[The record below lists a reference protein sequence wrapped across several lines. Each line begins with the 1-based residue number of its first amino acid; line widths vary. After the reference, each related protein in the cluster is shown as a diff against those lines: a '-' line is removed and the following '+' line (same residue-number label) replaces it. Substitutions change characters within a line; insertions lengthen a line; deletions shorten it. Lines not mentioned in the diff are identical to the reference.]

1 MDLSKQLVKDFVE
14 VTGDSKRTD
23 TTVYGTI
30 VENNGVMCVRIDG
43 SDEIT
48 PIVSTTTVKE
58 GERVTVQIR
67 NHQAVVTGNTT
78 NPSIGINEENG
89 LRSAIEKSINSI
101 RLEVADDI
109 NGLNSRLDITD
120 TSITAI
126 VKKQDTFSEF
136 KQTVEGFSFMGNGGT
151 VKISGGDINLTGH
164 ITLSDMTDATKEA
177 VTGSKSEFS
186 PNGTSNW
193 TTVMT
198 SVDKYRRDWDYNKN
212 AWGPVY
218 QFRGTD
224 GSDATV
230 PTYITQTVIAKGK
243 VQAPY
248 IMGTEFSI
256 HPESKNDASGSFN
269 IYGMFG
275 GYENHM
281 FKIEY
286 FDGGFSPNINI
297 DSPCNAYM
305 YYGHGP
311 VEPVEETLDHGSLIY
326 FLGTVDFT
334 QATVEGLTA
343 TFA

>member
-58 GERVTVQIR
+58 GDRVTVHIR
-67 NHQAVVTGNTT
+67 NHQTMVTGNTT

-89 LRSAIEKSINSI
+89 LRSAIEQSINSI

-109 NGLNSRLDITD
+109 NGLNSRLDITN
-120 TSITAI
+120 TSITTI
-126 VKKQDTFSEF
+126 VEKQDKFSEF
-136 KQTVEGFSFMGNGGT
+136 QQTVEGFSFMGSGGT
-151 VKISGGDINLTGH
+151 VKISGGNIDLTGC

-177 VTGSKSEFS
+177 VTSGKSEFS
-186 PNGTSNW
+186 PNGTSDW

-218 QFRGTD
+218 QFRGT
-224 GSDATV
+224 DATV

-256 HPESKNDASGSFN
+256 HPESENDESGSFN
-269 IYGMFG
+269 IYGMFNG
-275 GYENHM
+275 SENHM

-286 FDGGFSPNINI
+286 FDSSISPSVTI
-297 DSPCNAYM
+297 DSPCGAYM
-305 YYGHGP
+305 YYGHQP
-311 VEPVEETLDHGSLIY
+311 VTATGDLGSLIY
-326 FLGTVDFT
+326 FQGTVDFT
-334 QATVEGLTA
+334 QATVRGLTA

>member
-30 VENNGVMCVRIDG
+30 VENNGAMCVRIDG

-58 GERVTVQIR
+58 GDRVTVHIR
-67 NHQAVVTGNTT
+67 NHQTVVTGNTT

-89 LRSAIEKSINSI
+89 LRSAIEQSINSI

-109 NGLNSRLDITD
+109 NGLNSRLDITN
-120 TSITAI
+120 TSITTI
-126 VKKQDTFSEF
+126 VEKQDKFSEF
-136 KQTVEGFSFMGNGGT
+136 QQTVEGFSFMGSGGT
-151 VKISGGDINLTGH
+151 VKISGGNIDLTGC
-164 ITLSDMTDATKEA
+164 ITLSDMTEATKEA

-186 PNGTSNW
+186 PDGTSNW

-224 GSDATV
+224 ATV

-256 HPESKNDASGSFN
+256 HPESENDESGSFN
-269 IYGMFG
+269 IYGMFNG
-275 GYENHM
+275 SENHM

-286 FDGGFSPNINI
+286 FDSGTSPSVTI
-297 DSPCNAYM
+297 DSPCGAYM
-305 YYGHGP
+305 YYGHQP
-311 VEPVEETLDHGSLIY
+311 VTATGDLGSLIY
-326 FLGTVDFT
+326 FQGTVDFT
-334 QATVEGLTA
+334 QATVRGLTA

>member
-30 VENNGVMCVRIDG
+30 VENNGTMCVRIDG

-58 GERVTVQIR
+58 GDRVTVHIR
-67 NHQAVVTGNTT
+67 NHQTVVTGNTT

-89 LRSAIEKSINSI
+89 LRSAIEQSINSI

-109 NGLNSRLDITD
+109 NGLNSRLDITN
-120 TSITAI
+120 TSITTI
-126 VKKQDTFSEF
+126 VEKQDKFSEF
-136 KQTVEGFSFMGNGGT
+136 QQTVEGFSFMGSGGT
-151 VKISGGDINLTGH
+151 VKISGGNIDLTGC

-186 PNGTSNW
+186 PDGTSNW

-198 SVDKYRRDWDYNKN
+198 SADKYRRDWDYNKN
-212 AWGPVY
+212 TWGPVY
-218 QFRGTD
+218 QFRGT
-224 GSDATV
+224 DATV

-256 HPESKNDASGSFN
+256 HPESENDASGSFN
-269 IYGMFG
+269 IYGMFNG
-275 GYENHM
+275 SENHM

-286 FDGGFSPNINI
+286 FDSGSSPSVTI
-297 DSPCNAYM
+297 DSPCGAYM
-305 YYGHGP
+305 YYGHSP
-311 VEPVEETLDHGSLIY
+311 VTATGDLGSLIY
-326 FLGTVDFT
+326 FQGTVDFT
-334 QATVEGLTA
+334 QATVRGLTA

>member
-30 VENNGVMCVRIDG
+30 VENNGAMCVRIDG

-58 GERVTVQIR
+58 GDRVTVHIR
-67 NHQAVVTGNTT
+67 NHQIMVTGNTT
-78 NPSIGINEENG
+78 NPSIGIDEENG
-89 LRSAIEKSINSI
+89 LRSAIEQSINSI

-109 NGLNSRLDITD
+109 NGLNSRLDITN
-120 TSITAI
+120 TSITTI
-126 VKKQDTFSEF
+126 VEKQDKFSESQ
-136 KQTVEGFSFMGNGGT
+136 QTVEGFSFMGSGGT
-151 VKISGGDINLTGH
+151 VKISGGNIDLTGC

-212 AWGPVY
+212 DWGPVY
-218 QFRGTD
+218 QFRGT
-224 GSDATV
+224 DATV

-256 HPESKNDASGSFN
+256 HPESENDESGSFN
-269 IYGMFG
+269 IYGMFNG
-275 GYENHM
+275 SENHM

-286 FDGGFSPNINI
+286 FDSGSSPSVTI
-297 DSPCNAYM
+297 DSPCGAYM
-305 YYGHGP
+305 YYGHQP
-311 VEPVEETLDHGSLIY
+311 VTATGDLGSLIY
-326 FLGTVDFT
+326 FQGTVDFT
-334 QATVEGLTA
+334 QATVRGLTA

>member
-30 VENNGVMCVRIDG
+30 VENNGTMCVRIDG

-58 GERVTVQIR
+58 GDRVTVHIR
-67 NHQAVVTGNTT
+67 NHQTVVTGNTT

-89 LRSAIEKSINSI
+89 LRSAIEQSINSI

-109 NGLNSRLDITD
+109 NGLNSRLDITN
-120 TSITAI
+120 TSITTI
-126 VKKQDTFSEF
+126 VEKQDKFSEF
-136 KQTVEGFSFMGNGGT
+136 QQTVEGFSFMGSGGT
-151 VKISGGDINLTGH
+151 VKISGGNIDLTGC

-186 PNGTSNW
+186 PDGTSNW

-198 SVDKYRRDWDYNKN
+198 SADKYRRDWDYNKN

-218 QFRGTD
+218 QFRGT
-224 GSDATV
+224 DATV

-269 IYGMFG
+269 IYGMFNG
-275 GYENHM
+275 SENHM

-286 FDGGFSPNINI
+286 FDSGSSPSVTI
-297 DSPCNAYM
+297 DSPCGAYM
-305 YYGHGP
+305 YYGHSP
-311 VEPVEETLDHGSLIY
+311 VTATGDLGSLIY
-326 FLGTVDFT
+326 FQGTVDFT
-334 QATVEGLTA
+334 QATVRGLTA

>member
-58 GERVTVQIR
+58 GDRVTVHIR
-67 NHQAVVTGNTT
+67 NHQIVVTGNTT

-89 LRSAIEKSINSI
+89 LRSAIEQSISSI
-101 RLEVADDI
+101 RLEVANDI
-109 NGLNSRLDITD
+109 KGINSRLDITD
-120 TSITAI
+120 NSITTI
-126 VKKQDTFSEF
+126 VKKQDNFSEF
-136 KQTVEGFSFMGNGGT
+136 KQTVEGFSFMGSGGT
-151 VKISGGDINLTGH
+151 VKISGGNIDLTGC

-224 GSDATV
+224 ATV

-256 HPESKNDASGSFN
+256 HPESENDESGSFN
-269 IYGMFG
+269 IYGMFNG
-275 GYENHM
+275 SENHM

-286 FDGGFSPNINI
+286 FDSGTSPSVTI
-297 DSPCNAYM
+297 DSPCGAYM
-305 YYGHGP
+305 YYGHQP
-311 VEPVEETLDHGSLIY
+311 VTATGDLGSLIY
-326 FLGTVDFT
+326 FQGTVDFT
-334 QATVEGLTA
+334 QATVRGLTA
-343 TFA
+343 MFA

>member
-23 TTVYGTI
+23 TTVYGTV
-30 VENNGVMCVRIDG
+30 VENNGAMCVRIDG

-58 GERVTVQIR
+58 GDRVTVHIR
-67 NHQAVVTGNTT
+67 NHQTVVTGNTT
-78 NPSIGINEENG
+78 NPSIGINEEDG
-89 LRSAIEKSINSI
+89 LRSAIEQSINSI

-109 NGLNSRLDITD
+109 NGLNSRLDITN
-120 TSITAI
+120 TSITTI
-126 VKKQDTFSEF
+126 VEKQDKFSEF
-136 KQTVEGFSFMGNGGT
+136 QQTVEGFSFMGSGGT
-151 VKISGGDINLTGH
+151 VKISGGNIDLTGC

-186 PNGTSNW
+186 PDGTSNW

-224 GSDATV
+224 ATV

-256 HPESKNDASGSFN
+256 HPESENDESGSFN
-269 IYGMFG
+269 IYGMFNG
-275 GYENHM
+275 SENHM

-286 FDGGFSPNINI
+286 FDSGTSPSVTI
-297 DSPCNAYM
+297 DSPCSAYM
-305 YYGHGP
+305 YYGHQP
-311 VEPVEETLDHGSLIY
+311 VTATGDLGSLIY
-326 FLGTVDFT
+326 FQGTVDFT
-334 QATVEGLTA
+334 QATVRGLTA

>member
-58 GERVTVQIR
+58 GDRVTVHIR
-67 NHQAVVTGNTT
+67 NHQTVVTGNTT

-89 LRSAIEKSINSI
+89 LRSAIEQSINSI

-120 TSITAI
+120 TSITTI
-126 VKKQDTFSEF
+126 VKKQDKFSEF
-136 KQTVEGFSFMGNGGT
+136 QQTVEGFSFMGSGGT
-151 VKISGGDINLTGH
+151 VKISGGNIDLTGC

-186 PNGTSNW
+186 PNGTSDW

-218 QFRGTD
+218 QFRGT
-224 GSDATV
+224 DATV

-256 HPESKNDASGSFN
+256 HPESENDESGSFN
-269 IYGMFG
+269 IYGMFNG
-275 GYENHM
+275 SENHM

-286 FDGGFSPNINI
+286 FDSGSSPSVTI
-297 DSPCNAYM
+297 DSPCGAYM
-305 YYGHGP
+305 YYGHSP
-311 VEPVEETLDHGSLIY
+311 VTATGDLGSLIY
-326 FLGTVDFT
+326 FQGTVDFT
-334 QATVEGLTA
+334 QATVRGLTA

>member
-30 VENNGVMCVRIDG
+30 VENNGTMCVRIDG

-48 PIVSTTTVKE
+48 PIVSTTTVKA
-58 GERVTVQIR
+58 GDRVTVHIR
-67 NHQAVVTGNTT
+67 NHQTVVTGNTT

-89 LRSAIEKSINSI
+89 LRSAIEQSINDI

-109 NGLNSRLDITD
+109 NGLNSRLDITN
-120 TSITAI
+120 TSITTI
-126 VKKQDTFSEF
+126 VEKQDKFSEF
-136 KQTVEGFSFMGNGGT
+136 QQTVEGFSFMGSGGT
-151 VKISGGDINLTGH
+151 VKISGGNIDLTGC

-186 PNGTSNW
+186 PDGTSNW

-198 SVDKYRRDWDYNKN
+198 SVDKYRRDWDYNTN
-212 AWGPVY
+212 SWGPVY
-218 QFRGTD
+218 QFRGT
-224 GSDATV
+224 DATV

-256 HPESKNDASGSFN
+256 HPESENDESGSFN
-269 IYGMFG
+269 IYGMFNG
-275 GYENHM
+275 SENHM

-286 FDGGFSPNINI
+286 FDSGTSPSVTI
-297 DSPCNAYM
+297 DSPCGAYM
-305 YYGHGP
+305 YYGHQP
-311 VEPVEETLDHGSLIY
+311 VTATGDLGSLIY
-326 FLGTVDFT
+326 FQGTVDFT
-334 QATVEGLTA
+334 QATVRGLTA

>member
-30 VENNGVMCVRIDG
+30 VENNGAMCVRIDG

-58 GERVTVQIR
+58 GDRVTVHIR
-67 NHQAVVTGNTT
+67 NHQTVVTGNTT

-120 TSITAI
+120 TSITTI
-126 VKKQDTFSEF
+126 VKKQDDFSEF
-136 KQTVEGFSFMGNGGT
+136 KQTVEGFSFMGSGGT
-151 VKISGGDINLTGH
+151 VKISGGNIDLTGC

-198 SVDKYRRDWDYNKN
+198 SADKYRRDWDYNKN
-212 AWGPVY
+212 TWGPVY
-218 QFRGTD
+218 QFRGT
-224 GSDATV
+224 DATV

-256 HPESKNDASGSFN
+256 HPESKNDESGSFN
-269 IYGMFG
+269 IYGMFNG
-275 GYENHM
+275 SENHM

-286 FDGGFSPNINI
+286 FDSGTSPSVTI
-297 DSPCNAYM
+297 DSPCGAYM
-305 YYGHGP
+305 YYGHQP
-311 VEPVEETLDHGSLIY
+311 VAATGDLGSLIY
-326 FLGTVDFT
+326 FQGTVDFT
-334 QATVEGLTA
+334 QATVRGLTA

>member
-30 VENNGVMCVRIDG
+30 VENNGAMCVRIDG

-58 GERVTVQIR
+58 GDRVTVHIR
-67 NHQAVVTGNTT
+67 NHQTVVTGNTT

-89 LRSAIEKSINSI
+89 LRSAIEQSINSI

-109 NGLNSRLDITD
+109 NGLNSRLDITN
-120 TSITAI
+120 TSITTI
-126 VKKQDTFSEF
+126 VEKQDSFSEF
-136 KQTVEGFSFMGNGGT
+136 QQTVEGFSFMGNGGN
-151 VKISGGDINLTGH
+151 VKISGGDINLTGC

-186 PNGTSNW
+186 PDGTSNW

-224 GSDATV
+224 ATV

-256 HPESKNDASGSFN
+256 HPESENDESGSFN
-269 IYGMFG
+269 IYGMFNG
-275 GYENHM
+275 SENHM

-286 FDGGFSPNINI
+286 FDSGTSPSVTI
-297 DSPCNAYM
+297 DSPCGAYM
-305 YYGHGP
+305 YYGHQP
-311 VEPVEETLDHGSLIY
+311 VTATGDLGSLIY
-326 FLGTVDFT
+326 FQGTVDFT
-334 QATVEGLTA
+334 QATVRGLTA

>member
-30 VENNGVMCVRIDG
+30 IENNGAMCVRIDG

-58 GERVTVQIR
+58 GERVTVQIK

-89 LRSAIEKSINSI
+89 LRSAIEQSINSI

-109 NGLNSRLDITD
+109 NKLNSALEITN
-120 TSITAI
+120 TSITTI
-126 VKKQDTFSEF
+126 VEKQDTFSEF
-136 KQTVEGFSFMGNGGT
+136 QQTVEGFSFMGNGGT
-151 VKISGGDINLTGH
+151 VKISGGDINLTGC

-198 SVDKYRRDWDYNKN
+198 SVDKYRRDWDYNTN
-212 AWGPVY
+212 TWGPVY
-218 QFRGTD
+218 QFRGT
-224 GSDATV
+224 DATV

-256 HPESKNDASGSFN
+256 HPESENDDSGSFN

-286 FDGGFSPNINI
+286 FDSGSSPSVTI
-297 DSPCNAYM
+297 DSPCGAYM
-305 YYGHGP
+305 YYGHPP
-311 VEPVEETLDHGSLIY
+311 VTATGDLGSLIY
-326 FLGTVDFT
+326 FQGTVDFT

>member
-30 VENNGVMCVRIDG
+30 VENNGAMCVRIDG

-48 PIVSTTTVKE
+48 PIVSTTTVK
-58 GERVTVQIR
+58 GGDRVTVHIR
-67 NHQAVVTGNTT
+67 NHQTMVTGNTT

-89 LRSAIEKSINSI
+89 LRSAIEQSINSI

-109 NGLNSRLDITD
+109 NGLNSRLDITN
-120 TSITAI
+120 TNITTI
-126 VKKQDTFSEF
+126 VQKQDKFSEF
-136 KQTVEGFSFMGNGGT
+136 QQTVEGFSFMGSGGT
-151 VKISGGDINLTGH
+151 VKISGGNIDLTGC

-186 PNGTSNW
+186 PDGTSNW

-224 GSDATV
+224 ATV

-256 HPESKNDASGSFN
+256 HPESENDESGSFN
-269 IYGMFG
+269 IYGMFNG
-275 GYENHM
+275 SENHM

-286 FDGGFSPNINI
+286 FDSGTSPSVTI
-297 DSPCNAYM
+297 DSPCGAYM
-305 YYGHGP
+305 YYGHQP
-311 VEPVEETLDHGSLIY
+311 VTETRDLGSLIY
-326 FLGTVDFT
+326 FQGTVDFT
-334 QATVEGLTA
+334 QATVRGLTA

>member
-30 VENNGVMCVRIDG
+30 VENNGAMCVRIDG

-58 GERVTVQIR
+58 GDRVTVHIR
-67 NHQAVVTGNTT
+67 NHQTVVTGNTT

-89 LRSAIEKSINSI
+89 LRSAIEQSINSI

-109 NGLNSRLDITD
+109 NGLNSRLDITN
-120 TSITAI
+120 TSITTI
-126 VKKQDTFSEF
+126 VEKQDKFSEF
-136 KQTVEGFSFMGNGGT
+136 QQTVEGFSFMGSGGT
-151 VKISGGDINLTGH
+151 VKISGGNIDLTGC

-186 PNGTSNW
+186 PDGTSNW

-218 QFRGTD
+218 QFRGT
-224 GSDATV
+224 DATV

-269 IYGMFG
+269 IYGMFNG
-275 GYENHM
+275 SENHM

-286 FDGGFSPNINI
+286 FDSGTSPSVTI
-297 DSPCNAYM
+297 DSPCGAYM
-305 YYGHGP
+305 YYGHQP
-311 VEPVEETLDHGSLIY
+311 VTATGDLGSLIY
-326 FLGTVDFT
+326 FQGTVDFT
-334 QATVEGLTA
+334 QATVRGLTA

>member
-30 VENNGVMCVRIDG
+30 VENNGAMCVRIDG

-58 GERVTVQIR
+58 SDRVTVHIR
-67 NHQAVVTGNTT
+67 NHQTVVTGNTT
-78 NPSIGINEENG
+78 NPSIGVNEENG
-89 LRSAIEKSINSI
+89 LRSAIEQSINSI

-109 NGLNSRLDITD
+109 NGLNSRLDITN
-120 TSITAI
+120 TSITTI
-126 VKKQDTFSEF
+126 VEKQDKFSEF
-136 KQTVEGFSFMGNGGT
+136 QQTVEGFSFMGSGGT
-151 VKISGGDINLTGH
+151 VKISGGNIDLTGC

-186 PNGTSNW
+186 PDGTSNW

-224 GSDATV
+224 ATV

-256 HPESKNDASGSFN
+256 HPESENDESGSFN
-269 IYGMFG
+269 IYGMFNG
-275 GYENHM
+275 SENHM

-286 FDGGFSPNINI
+286 FDSGTSPSVTI
-297 DSPCNAYM
+297 DSPCGAYM
-305 YYGHGP
+305 YYGHQP
-311 VEPVEETLDHGSLIY
+311 VTATGDLGSLIY
-326 FLGTVDFT
+326 FQGTVDFT
-334 QATVEGLTA
+334 QATVRGLTA

>member
-58 GERVTVQIR
+58 GDRVTVHIR
-67 NHQAVVTGNTT
+67 NHQTVVTGNTT

-89 LRSAIEKSINSI
+89 LRSAIEQSINSI

-120 TSITAI
+120 TSITTI
-126 VKKQDTFSEF
+126 VKKQDKFSEF
-136 KQTVEGFSFMGNGGT
+136 QQTVEGFSFMGSGGT
-151 VKISGGDINLTGH
+151 VKISGGNIDLTGC

-186 PNGTSNW
+186 PDGTSNW

-224 GSDATV
+224 ATV

-256 HPESKNDASGSFN
+256 HPESENDESGSFN
-269 IYGMFG
+269 IYGMFNG
-275 GYENHM
+275 SENHM

-286 FDGGFSPNINI
+286 FDSGSSPSITI
-297 DSPCNAYM
+297 DSPCGAYM
-305 YYGHGP
+305 YYGHQP
-311 VEPVEETLDHGSLIY
+311 VAATGDLGSLIY
-326 FLGTVDFT
+326 FQGTVDFT
-334 QATVEGLTA
+334 QATVRGLTA

>member
-58 GERVTVQIR
+58 GDRVTVHIR
-67 NHQAVVTGNTT
+67 NHQTVVTGNTT

-89 LRSAIEKSINSI
+89 LRSAIEQSINSI

-109 NGLNSRLDITD
+109 NGLNSRLDITN
-120 TSITAI
+120 TSITTI
-126 VKKQDTFSEF
+126 VEKQDKFSEF
-136 KQTVEGFSFMGNGGT
+136 QQTVEGFSFMGSGGT
-151 VKISGGDINLTGH
+151 VKISGGNIDLTGC

-198 SVDKYRRDWDYNKN
+198 SADKYRRDWDYNKN

-218 QFRGTD
+218 QFRGT
-224 GSDATV
+224 DATV

-256 HPESKNDASGSFN
+256 HPESENDESGSFN
-269 IYGMFG
+269 IYGMFNG
-275 GYENHM
+275 SENHM

-286 FDGGFSPNINI
+286 FDSGTSPSVTI
-297 DSPCNAYM
+297 DSPCGAYM
-305 YYGHGP
+305 YYGHQP
-311 VEPVEETLDHGSLIY
+311 VTATGDLGSLIY
-326 FLGTVDFT
+326 FQGTVDFT
-334 QATVEGLTA
+334 QATVRGLTA

>member
-30 VENNGVMCVRIDG
+30 VENNGAMCVRIDG

-58 GERVTVQIR
+58 GDRVTVHIR
-67 NHQAVVTGNTT
+67 NHQTVVTGNTT

-89 LRSAIEKSINSI
+89 LRSAIEQSINSI

-120 TSITAI
+120 TSIATI
-126 VKKQDTFSEF
+126 VQKQDNFSEF

-151 VKISGGDINLTGH
+151 VKISGGDINLTGC

-186 PNGTSNW
+186 PDGTSNW

-198 SVDKYRRDWDYNKN
+198 PADKYRRDWDYNTN
-212 AWGPVY
+212 SWGPVY
-218 QFRGTD
+218 QFRGT
-224 GSDATV
+224 DATV

-256 HPESKNDASGSFN
+256 HPESENDESGSFN
-269 IYGMFG
+269 IYGMFNG
-275 GYENHM
+275 SENHM

-286 FDGGFSPNINI
+286 FDSGSSPSVTI
-297 DSPCNAYM
+297 DSPCGAYM
-305 YYGHGP
+305 YYGHQPITATGD
-311 VEPVEETLDHGSLIY
+311 LGSLIY
-326 FLGTVDFT
+326 FQGTVDFT
-334 QATVEGLTA
+334 QATVRGLTA